1 MFSSGASL
9 CTNRLFYRVLF
20 YTVLS
25 DKFFYILGFE
35 FGYYLIA
42 SISLISEMYVHFS
55 NSVCFI
61 SEDENVA
68 DVDHLAPPPPTKI
81 GEG

>member
-1 MFSSGASL
+1 MAYFIEYYSTQS
-9 CTNRLFYRVLF
+9 CHINLFFKL
-20 YTVLS
+20 
-25 DKFFYILGFE
+25 DFE

-42 SISLISEMYVHFS
+42 SISFISEIDVHVS

-68 DVDHLAPPPPTKI
+68 DVDHLAPPPPKI